1 MKKKVVEEK
10 AEQPLL
16 QKPAL
21 KKIVV
26 YTVLVLLVFMSA
38 VMVVFQ
44 VFQYR
49 HDYRDLSSYMR
60 ERDDLNAEWG
70 RLLIEQQTFGATAQ
84 IGTRAVTQLRMYSP
98 PASQTVVIS
107 LPMTS
112 EQKNKACC
120 MVDKRIKQTRRKQ
133 QSISEKPTLAFDMWR
148 FYLMW
153 GVVLLCFV
161 ILIARAFYVQIINKD
176 FLQNKANANILRT
189 ESLKAMRGVISDRH
203 GVPLAISTPIMKI
216 VIDPRDYFDNKKLY
230 DEITAELKKDPNN
243 RKLKRQLPDKNLN
256 LDELADAVGIDRAE
270 LKRKLN
276 ERPRSRYLV
285 LKKKYHHSR
294 QT

>member
-112 EQKNKACC
+112 EQKK
-120 MVDKRIKQTRRKQ
+120 
-133 QSISEKPTLAFDMWR
+133 
-148 FYLMW
+148 
-153 GVVLLCFV
+153 
-161 ILIARAFYVQIINKD
+161 
-176 FLQNKANANILRT
+176 
-189 ESLKAMRGVISDRH
+189 
-203 GVPLAISTPIMKI
+203 
-216 VIDPRDYFDNKKLY
+216 
-230 DEITAELKKDPNN
+230 
-243 RKLKRQLPDKNLN
+243 
-256 LDELADAVGIDRAE
+256 
-270 LKRKLN
+270 
-276 ERPRSRYLV
+276 
-285 LKKKYHHSR
+285 
-294 QT
+294 